1 MVVVESDDVSA
12 VAVEREIVGRDGQ
25 EDLFCSWATRRAFE
39 TVFGDDEKNW
49 ASFLPAAALR
59 EAEEDERVRP
69 LLGTAIGDEDG
80 IEFDSG

>member
-12 VAVEREIVGRDGQ
+12 VAVEREIVGRDGD
-25 EDLFCSWATRRAFE
+25 EDLFCSWAARRAFE

-49 ASFLPAAALR
+49 ASFLPAALR
-59 EAEEDERVRP
+59 DAEEDERVRP
-69 LLGTAIGDEDG
+69 LSGTAIGDEDG